1 MSEVSIIIPMYN
13 AKQHISA
20 TLDSCLAQ
28 KDDLIREILV
38 IDDHSTD
45 NSRSLVDSYTKKHSK
60 IKLLIN
66 PKKGANCAR
75 NYGLVQSS
83 GNYIQFLDADDLL
96 SKNKISLQ
104 ICGLKRASHRTIAN
118 CPWAHFKD
126 NTKEASFNSNI
137 LWQDYDTPIRWLID
151 AWTNGQM
158 MASSSWLC
166 PKKLLS
172 EAGPWNENLLKNQDG
187 EYFARVIL
195 KAEKILFVEE
205 SHVYYRKPGPQ
216 NLSTQNSL
224 RHQLSLL
231 QSYISYEEQIRSI
244 MDSIEVRTACAHNY
258 VNFIYQTFSRYPQ
271 LADKAEERLLNLNI
285 KNKPLAGG
293 KVFQL
298 FSQVLGFKKTLA
310 LKKWLNNKISSQ
322 ADL

>member
-13 AKQHISA
+13 AERYVSD
-20 TLDSCLAQ
+20 TLDSCLTQ
-28 KDDLIREILV
+28 NDDLIRDIIV

-60 IKLLIN
+60 IKLLLN

-75 NYGLVQSS
+75 NYGLAQSS

-104 ICGLKRASHRTIAN
+104 IRNLKRASHRTIAN

-137 LWQDYDTPIRWLID
+137 LWQNYDTPIRWLID

-166 PKKLLS
+166 PKKLLI

-195 KAEKILFVEE
+195 RANKILFVEGARI
-205 SHVYYRKPGPQ
+205 YYRKPGPL
-216 NLSTQNSL
+216 NLSNQSGY

-231 QSYISYEEQIRSI
+231 HSYISYEEQIRSV
-244 MDSIEVRTACAHNY
+244 MDSIETRTACAHNY
-258 VNFIYQTFSRYPQ
+258 VNFIYQTFLQHPQ
-271 LADKAEERLLNLNI
+271 LADMAEERLLNLNI
-285 KNKPLAGG
+285 KNMPLAGG
-293 KVFQL
+293 KIFQL
-298 FSQVLGFKKTLA
+298 FSQIIGFKKTLS
-310 LKKWLNNKISSQ
+310 LKKWLSKKASSQ